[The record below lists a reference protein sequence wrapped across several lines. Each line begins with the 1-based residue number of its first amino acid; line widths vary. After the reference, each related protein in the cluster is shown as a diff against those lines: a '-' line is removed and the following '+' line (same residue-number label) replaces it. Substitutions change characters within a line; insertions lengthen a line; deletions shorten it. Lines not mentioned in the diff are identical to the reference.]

1 MIYKTHKQVV
11 APLGSTG
18 LNNKQLFEKYK
29 NEYNIFFESGTHKGD
44 SVKTALDLNF
54 KKIFSVEINQDY
66 YLECFDKFI
75 DEIRDGKVY
84 LFFGDSN
91 IWIERMLKLVN
102 EPCLFW
108 LDGHPDGID
117 GNPIW
122 GELEEI
128 KNHHIKTHTIIIDD
142 VPIYFR
148 EKDLEDKLL
157 EINSNYLFSYENA
170 VNINNNEVYEK
181 YRLVTYI
188 KK

>member
-1 MIYKTHKQVV
+1 MIYKTHKEIV

-44 SVKTALDLNF
+44 SVKIALDLNF

-66 YLECFDKFI
+66 YLECFNKFV
-75 DEIRDGKVY
+75 DEIRNGKVY

-91 IWIERMLKLVN
+91 VWMELMLKLVN

-128 KNHHIKTHTIIIDD
+128 KKHHIKTHTIIIDD

-148 EKDLEDKLL
+148 EKDLKDKLL
-157 EINSNYLFSYENA
+157 EINPNYSFSYENA
-170 VNINNNEVYEK
+170 VNMNNNEVYEN
-181 YRLVTYI
+181 YRLISFV
-188 KK
+188 K